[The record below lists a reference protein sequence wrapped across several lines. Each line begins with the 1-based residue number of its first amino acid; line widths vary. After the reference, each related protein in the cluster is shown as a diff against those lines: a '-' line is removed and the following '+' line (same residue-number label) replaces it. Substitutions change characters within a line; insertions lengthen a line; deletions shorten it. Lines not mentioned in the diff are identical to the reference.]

1 MGGRR
6 RGTVGVERTKNA
18 DARPVFR
25 VPKEVIR
32 CLFLVVMFCFLRV
45 CSMVVIPLLLFEIK
59 LCLSDLL
66 FAKLC
71 YQNSG
76 MRFISHSTF

>member
-1 MGGRR
+1 M
-6 RGTVGVERTKNA
+6 GVERTKNA

-25 VPKEVIR
+25 VPKEVSR
-32 CLFLVVMFCFLRV
+32 YLFLLVLFWFFRV
-45 CSMVVIPLLLFEIK
+45 CSMVVIPFLLFEIK

-76 MRFISHSTF
+76 MRFISHPTF